1 MLEYLDLIGLLLAVV
16 GCVVAVVFVIY
27 ALCFN
32 LTVYKSLFNTKTK
45 EDSKEC

>member
-16 GCVVAVVFVIY
+16 GCVVAGVFVIY

-32 LTVYKSLFNTKTK
+32 LAVYKSLFTTKTK
-45 EDSKEC
+45 EDPKEC